1 MSTALEIQS
10 RFKKSACGGVQASPC
25 SVIQML
31 FLKLK
36 RAEEGVYI
44 CVSVCVS
51 MHRCVCV
58 SVVHV

>member
-25 SVIQML
+25 SVIETL

-44 CVSVCVS
+44 CVCLYVSVCIGVY
-51 MHRCVCV
+51 V
-58 SVVHV
+58 

>member
-25 SVIQML
+25 SVIETL

-36 RAEEGVYI
+36 RAEGVYI
-44 CVSVCVS
+44 CVCLYVSVCIGVY
-51 MHRCVCV
+51 V
-58 SVVHV
+58 

>member
-1 MSTALEIQS
+1 MALEIQS

-36 RAEEGVYI
+36 RAKKVYVCVCLYVSICIGVY
-44 CVSVCVS
+44 V
-51 MHRCVCV
+51 
-58 SVVHV
+58 